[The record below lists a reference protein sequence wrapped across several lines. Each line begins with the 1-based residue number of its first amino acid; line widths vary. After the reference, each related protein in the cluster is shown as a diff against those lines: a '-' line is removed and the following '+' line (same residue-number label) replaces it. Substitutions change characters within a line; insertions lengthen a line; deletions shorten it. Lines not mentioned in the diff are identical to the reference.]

1 MRLNKIKNKK
11 GQSIVELALLLPVI
25 LMLLLG
31 IVEFGRVYGSY
42 MIITNAS
49 RQGARA
55 GAVGANDADVIQI
68 VKDNASTLDQA
79 ALDPV
84 PTRVESDDV
93 VTITVTVTYDVQI
106 YAPFIGSITGNP
118 IRLEAATSMR
128 VE

>member
-1 MRLNKIKNKK
+1 M
-11 GQSIVELALLLPVI
+11 
-25 LMLLLG
+25 
-31 IVEFGRVYGSY
+31 
-42 MIITNAS
+42 
-49 RQGARA
+49 
-55 GAVGANDADVIQI
+55 
-68 VKDNASTLDQA
+68 DQA